1 MDQLKKHTSQDL
13 SGLRYRT
20 RAYKSGIGLKDTS
33 QDLSGLRY
41 RTIAYKSGTGL
52 EYTSQV

>member
-20 RAYKSGIGLKDTS
+20 IAYKSGIGLKDTS
-33 QDLSGLRY
+33 QDISGLRY
-41 RTIAYKSGTGL
+41 RTRVYKSGIGL
-52 EYTSQV
+52 DD